1 MKITKAQLKEIIM
14 ECLEEAQQ
22 AQSQADAG
30 ESQDMERQG
39 MAAVQR
45 ALQRVQTRLL
55 NDSQFL
61 QYIGKVKENERMQ
74 AQFIAQLQNH
84 LFGTTAADIT
94 KAATKQRAVANQMKL
109 GENQ

>member
-1 MKITKAQLKEIIM
+1 MKITKMKLKEIIL
-14 ECLEEAQQ
+14 ESLEEMEQVSTPQVNPDQ
-22 AQSQADAG
+22 A
-30 ESQDMERQG
+30 MERQG

-74 AQFIAQLQNH
+74 AQFLAQLQNH

-94 KAATKQRAVANQMKL
+94 KAATKQRAAANQMKL
-109 GENQ
+109 GDNQ